1 MSLVIEEWMGMRLQ
15 TGWPMKEPWKL
26 CKRSHGSTELNLP
39 FCVHVLWLLNKQVP
53 GAFSKFTYYAPWVHA
68 LWDWAGHEPSIC
80 DLWSETCYKWF
91 ERLLEYLSI
100 CLEKVFW
107 INAWETTYSDF
118 SFFFLFHRSLP
129 LTFKKHYLLYHKTP
143 KVQ

>member
-1 MSLVIEEWMGMRLQ
+1 MRLQ

-26 CKRSHGSTELNLP
+26 CKKSHGSTELNLHSV
-39 FCVHVLWLLNKQVP
+39 FMYFDFWISRYLVLSACSHIMLLEFMHCEIEQIMNLQYVIFDK
-53 GAFSKFTYYAPWVHA
+53 KLA

-91 ERLLEYLSI
+91 ERLVEYLSI

-118 SFFFLFHRSLP
+118 SGFFFISSFLAINL
-129 LTFKKHYLLYHKTP
+129 
-143 KVQ
+143 

>member
-1 MSLVIEEWMGMRLQ
+1 MVQLNWTYHSVFMYFDFWISRYLVLSASSHIMLHEFMHCEIGQIMNLQ
-15 TGWPMKEPWKL
+15 YVIFDKKL
-26 CKRSHGSTELNLP
+26 
-39 FCVHVLWLLNKQVP
+39 
-53 GAFSKFTYYAPWVHA
+53 A

-91 ERLLEYLSI
+91 ERLVEYLSI

-118 SFFFLFHRSLP
+118 SGFFLFHHSLP

>member
-26 CKRSHGSTELNLP
+26 CKRSHGSTELNFWISRYL
-39 FCVHVLWLLNKQVP
+39 VLSASSHIMLHEFMHCEIEQIMNLQYVIFDK
-53 GAFSKFTYYAPWVHA
+53 KLA

-91 ERLLEYLSI
+91 ERLVEYLSI

-118 SFFFLFHRSLP
+118 SVFFFISSFLAINL
-129 LTFKKHYLLYHKTP
+129 
-143 KVQ
+143 